1 LAVHKK
7 VSASTQ
13 NQAFNALL
21 FLFRNV
27 LKIEIGD
34 LSSTIRAKRESK
46 LPVVLTVE
54 EIRQL
59 FSCMK
64 GKQLLITQ
72 IIYGAGLRLMER
84 LCNEWDLFGKELVA
98 IDGSNFRA
106 SNSKRNNY
114 NVKKLDRHLKYIDE
128 KTNSYLLEL
137 EKNDQAQKHRLQ
149 RRMPKK

>member
-1 LAVHKK
+1 
-7 VSASTQ
+7 
-13 NQAFNALL
+13 
-21 FLFRNV
+21 
-27 LKIEIGD
+27 
-34 LSSTIRAKRESK
+34 
-46 LPVVLTVE
+46 
-54 EIRQL
+54 
-59 FSCMK
+59 
-64 GKQLLITQ
+64 
-72 IIYGAGLRLMER
+72 MER